1 MTEAGNEKR
10 EKGNVE
16 TASAGKGSRFPFP
29 VSRFPFP
36 VSRFPFPVSRFPFP
50 QNEIIAPMKLS
61 LGPLLYYWSREDTLA
76 FYEAALSWPV
86 DIVYLGETVCSRR
99 HLLRLPDWLELA
111 EKFAAA
117 GKQAVLSSQTL
128 IESESDLKALRKV
141 VADGRFLVEANEW
154 GAVRLLAEAGRAFVA
169 GPTLNAYN
177 PDTLAMLADMG
188 AVRWVP
194 PVEMPRDMLAAML
207 AAASFPTG
215 METELFAYGRL
226 PLAFS
231 ARCFTARHYNLQKD
245 DCQFRC
251 IDHPDGLVLASREG
265 EDFLC
270 INGIQT
276 QSAKVMSLAH
286 RLDELRAANVTLLR
300 LSPQSHHTDR
310 IVNLFRAL
318 LDGSLAPADAPAKLA
333 PFLPAQPCD
342 GYWLGEAGMA
352 YQPERHLEELAS

>member
-1 MTEAGNEKR
+1 
-10 EKGNVE
+10 
-16 TASAGKGSRFPFP
+16 
-29 VSRFPFP
+29 
-36 VSRFPFPVSRFPFP
+36 
-50 QNEIIAPMKLS
+50 MKLA

-76 FYEAALSWPV
+76 FYEAATAWPV

-99 HLLRLPDWLELA
+99 HLLRLPDWIELA
-111 EKFAAA
+111 EKLTAA

-141 VADGRFLVEANEW
+141 VADERFLVEANEW
-154 GAVRLLAEAGRAFVA
+154 GAVRLLAEARHPFVA

-177 PDTLAMLADMG
+177 PDTLALLAESG

-194 PVEMPRDMLAAML
+194 PVEMPRDMLAAMH
-207 AAASFPTG
+207 ASSSFPAG

-251 IDHPDGLVLASREG
+251 LDHPDGLVLASREG

-270 INGIQT
+270 MNGIQT

-286 RLDELRAANVTLLR
+286 RLEELRTGNVSVLR
-300 LSPQSHHTDR
+300 LSSQSRHMDK
-310 IVNLFRAL
+310 VVALFRAL
-318 LDGSLAPADAPAKLA
+318 LDGNLAAADAPAKLA
-333 PFLPAQPCD
+333 PLMPHQPCD

-352 YQPERHLEELAS
+352 WQPERHLEDIAP

>member
-1 MTEAGNEKR
+1 
-10 EKGNVE
+10 
-16 TASAGKGSRFPFP
+16 
-29 VSRFPFP
+29 
-36 VSRFPFPVSRFPFP
+36 
-50 QNEIIAPMKLS
+50 MKLA

-76 FYEAALSWPV
+76 FYEAALGWPV

-99 HLLRLPDWLELA
+99 HLLRLPDWIELA
-111 EKFAAA
+111 ERFTAA
-117 GKQAVLSSQTL
+117 GKQAVLASQTL

-141 VADGRFLVEANEW
+141 VADERFLVEANEW
-154 GAVRLLAEAGRAFVA
+154 GAVRLLAEAKRLFVA

-177 PDTLAMLADMG
+177 PDTLALLAELG

-194 PVEMPRDMLAAML
+194 PVEMPRDMLAAM
-207 AAASFPTG
+207 PIPEG
-215 METELFAYGRL
+215 MQTELFAYGRL

-276 QSAKVMSLAH
+276 QSARVMSLAH
-286 RLDELRAANVTLLR
+286 HLDELRAANVSVLR
-300 LSPQSHHTDR
+300 LSPQSRHTEK
-310 IVNLFRAL
+310 IVALFRAL
-318 LDGSLAPADAPAKLA
+318 LDGSLTAAETPAKLA

-352 YQPERHLEELAS
+352 YSGLSTQ